1 MTECIHLQVYDKH
14 IYIDVLN
21 RSYLYQQQSNWV
33 CRKCLRGTIWLG
45 HEVLYYYLG
54 EGLLEGRQSIVAA
67 AAADMVRVELQ
78 LIGPSVLIEAK

>member
-1 MTECIHLQVYDKH
+1 
-14 IYIDVLN
+14 
-21 RSYLYQQQSNWV
+21 
-33 CRKCLRGTIWLG
+33 
-45 HEVLYYYLG
+45 LG